1 MRITRTL
8 LGLAVAATAIAGTA
22 GPAAAASS
30 CDFTMTSVKAR
41 NLDKD
46 NGRQTDF
53 VWLQVE
59 QRWFPSGGDGVE
71 FELNDTRSAASF
83 GNPTAGFGASGL
95 EVRLVLDK
103 SPLNVTVDRIVIACD
118 EVTNAKAI
126 FDDGDAIYDMVY
138 SVTD

>member
-1 MRITRTL
+1 MKITRTL
-8 LGLAVAATAIAGTA
+8 LGLAVAAAAIVGTA
-22 GPAAAASS
+22 APAAAADT
-30 CDFTMTSVKAR
+30 CDFSMTSLKAR

-71 FELNDTRSAASF
+71 FELGDTRTAASF
-83 GNPTAGFGASGL
+83 GHPAAGFGSDGL

-118 EVTNAKAI
+118 AVSDRKVT
-126 FDDGDAIYDMVY
+126 FDDGDAVYDLVY
-138 SVTD
+138 DVTD